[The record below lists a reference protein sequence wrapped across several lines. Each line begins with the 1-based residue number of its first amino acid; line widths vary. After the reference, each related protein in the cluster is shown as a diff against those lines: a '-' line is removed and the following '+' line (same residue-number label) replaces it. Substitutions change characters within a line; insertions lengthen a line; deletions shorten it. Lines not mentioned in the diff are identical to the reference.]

1 MSNTQWWWIRHAP
14 VPDGGRIYGQRD
26 LDCDC
31 TDAGI
36 FAALARELPREA
48 VWVTSQLR
56 RATQTAAAIHAAMGQ
71 PHQPVVV
78 PELAEQHLGEWQ
90 GLDRQK
96 FLASRV
102 PRRPFWF
109 AAASERAPGGESFD
123 DLVARAH
130 AAIHRLNQQFA
141 GRTIVAVAHGG
152 TIKAALR
159 LALRLESEAALA
171 FVGLGPRDGV
181 SLGGVLDQGVA
192 AMLLAPHVL
201 VVGAASVFA
210 TSAAMLAA
218 GRAVESRY

>member
-1 MSNTQWWWIRHAP
+1 MSTTQWWWVRHAP

-31 TDAGI
+31 SDGGI

-48 VWVTSQLR
+48 VWVTSNLR

-71 PHQPVVV
+71 PHEPVVV
-78 PELAEQHLGEWQ
+78 PELAEQDLGDWQ

-109 AAASERAPGGESFD
+109 SAANERAPGGESFD
-123 DLVARAH
+123 DLVARASS
-130 AAIHRLNQQFA
+130 AIKRLTERFA
-141 GRTIVAVAHGG
+141 GRTIIAVTHGG
-152 TIKAALR
+152 TIKAALA

-171 FVGLGPRDGV
+171 FAIENCSITRLDHIEPEVGVYEWRVQAVNHRPWTR
-181 SLGGVLDQGVA
+181 SVA
-192 AMLLAPHVL
+192 GEVPAAARGTAMA
-201 VVGAASVFA
+201 
-210 TSAAMLAA
+210 
-218 GRAVESRY
+218 

>member
-1 MSNTQWWWIRHAP
+1 MSTTQWWWIRHAP

-31 TDAGI
+31 SDAGI

-48 VWVTSQLR
+48 TWVTSQLK
-56 RATQTAAAIHAAMGQ
+56 RATQTAAAIQVAMG
-71 PHQPVVV
+71 HSAEMVVV
-78 PELAEQHLGEWQ
+78 PDLAEQHLGEWQ

-109 AAASERAPGGESFD
+109 AAANERAPGGESFD

-130 AAIHRLNQQFA
+130 AAIKRLTAQFA

-152 TIKAALR
+152 TIKAAL
-159 LALRLESEAALA
+159 ALGLHLDTEAALA
-171 FVGLGPRDGV
+171 FAIDNCSITR
-181 SLGGVLDQGVA
+181 LDH
-192 AMLLAPHVL
+192 LNPE
-201 VVGAASVFA
+201 VGAYEWRVQAVNHRPWTRSVA
-210 TSAAMLAA
+210 GEAPAAARGTALA
-218 GRAVESRY
+218 

>member
-1 MSNTQWWWIRHAP
+1 MSTTQWWWVRHAP

-48 VWVTSQLR
+48 VWVTSQLK

-71 PHQPVVV
+71 PHEPVVV
-78 PELAEQHLGEWQ
+78 PELAEQNLGDWQ

-109 AAASERAPGGESFD
+109 AAANERAPGGESFD
-123 DLVARAH
+123 DLVARVH
-130 AAIHRLNQQFA
+130 AAIGELTAQFA

-152 TIKAALR
+152 TIKAALA
-159 LALRLESEAALA
+159 LALRLDPEAALA
-171 FVGLGPRDGV
+171 FGIDNCSITRIDHVGAEVGPYEWR
-181 SLGGVLDQGVA
+181 VA
-192 AMLLAPHVL
+192 AVNHRPWN
-201 VVGAASVFA
+201 
-210 TSAAMLAA
+210 
-218 GRAVESRY
+218 RAVIGEAPAAARGTALA

>member
-1 MSNTQWWWIRHAP
+1 MSTTQWWWIRHAP

-31 TDAGI
+31 SDAGI

-48 VWVTSQLR
+48 VWVTSQLK

-71 PHQPVVV
+71 PHEPVVV
-78 PELAEQHLGEWQ
+78 PELAEQDLGDWQ

-109 AAASERAPGGESFD
+109 AAANERAPGGESFD
-123 DLVARAH
+123 DLVARARG
-130 AAIHRLNQQFA
+130 AIERLTAQFA

-152 TIKAALR
+152 TIKAALA
-159 LALRLESEAALA
+159 LALRLDSEAALA
-171 FVGLGPRDGV
+171 FAIDNCSITRMDHFKPEIGPYEWRV
-181 SLGGVLDQGVA
+181 HAVNHRPWTRSVA
-192 AMLLAPHVL
+192 GEVPAAARGTALA
-201 VVGAASVFA
+201 
-210 TSAAMLAA
+210 
-218 GRAVESRY
+218 